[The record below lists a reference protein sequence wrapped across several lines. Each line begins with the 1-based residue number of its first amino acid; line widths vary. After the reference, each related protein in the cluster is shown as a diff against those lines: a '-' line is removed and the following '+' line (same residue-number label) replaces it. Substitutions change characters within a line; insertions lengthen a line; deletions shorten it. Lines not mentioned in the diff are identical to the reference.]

1 MTTKARN
8 PLLGADGI
16 AAAVVML
23 GASALLIWA
32 VKMPTMSAMLPVAML
47 VFLIV
52 LGAIM
57 LVKNVIALRR
67 GAAKQA
73 RLVQRP
79 KRAFGAFFG
88 IVAYTVLVPLIG
100 FYTSTIVMVPAV
112 AWVFGYRNSARLM
125 LGTAIFAA
133 SVFLV
138 FSVAMG
144 QQFPAEFFLR

>member
-1 MTTKARN
+1 MSAKIRS
-8 PLLGADGI
+8 PLLGAEGI
-16 AAAVVML
+16 AAIVIILA
-23 GASALLIWA
+23 ASALLIQA

-57 LVKNVIALRR
+57 LVKNVIAVRR
-67 GAAKQA
+67 GMKQA
-73 RLVQRP
+73 RLVHRP
-79 KRAFGAFFG
+79 KRAIGAFFS

-100 FYTSTIVMVPAV
+100 FYTSTILMVPTV
-112 AWVFGYRNSARLM
+112 AWAFGYRNPARLM

-138 FSVAMG
+138 FNIAMG
-144 QQFPAEFFLR
+144 QQFPAEFFLRR